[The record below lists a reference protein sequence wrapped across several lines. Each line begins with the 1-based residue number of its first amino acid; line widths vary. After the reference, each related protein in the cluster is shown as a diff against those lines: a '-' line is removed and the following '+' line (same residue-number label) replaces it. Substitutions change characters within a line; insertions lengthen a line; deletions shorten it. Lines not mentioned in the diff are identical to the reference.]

1 MRTSTAGA
9 WGAAGERAEAYN
21 LETSVQV
28 FVLLAGAVSL
38 VVRFRR
44 SGPVERQ
51 QLKWFMYT
59 AAVAAPVIFVVSNL
73 VANPLPAFEIFF
85 PLIPAAVGVAILRYR
100 LYDIDRII
108 SRTLAYAIVTALLIG
123 MYAALVLLA
132 TRALSLRTSVAV
144 AASTLAAVALFNP
157 LRRRVQ
163 RIVDRR

>member
-1 MRTSTAGA
+1 MK
-9 WGAAGERAEAYN
+9 EAYN

-59 AAVAAPVIFVVSNL
+59 AAVSAPVIFVVSNL

-85 PLIPAAVGVAILRYR
+85 PL
-100 LYDIDRII
+100 
-108 SRTLAYAIVTALLIG
+108 SRWRWAWP
-123 MYAALVLLA
+123 
-132 TRALSLRTSVAV
+132 S
-144 AASTLAAVALFNP
+144 
-157 LRRRVQ
+157 
-163 RIVDRR
+163 